1 MRKLQPHEQKLLK
14 KVNLFDWK
22 REQNV
27 REIKIL
33 RRYHIQKRED
43 YAKYN
48 KLCGEITKIATKLSA
63 LDSQDPFRVQMTEQL
78 LAKLYAMGLINS
90 EKSLMKCK
98 QITASAFCRFL
109 IIIFFEEFSLLL
121 LLHVIISFEKKN
133 RRRLPVVLVRLKMA
147 ETLKQA
153 VTYVEQGHVRVG
165 PNVVTD
171 PAFMVTRAMEDF
183 VTWVDTS
190 KIKEKVLKYNDVLDD
205 YVLLGN

>member
-63 LDSQDPFRVQMTEQL
+63 LDSQDPFRVL

-98 QITASAFCRFL
+98 QITASAFC
-109 IIIFFEEFSLLL
+109 
-121 LLHVIISFEKKN
+121 